1 MVDTLESGNLSNSI
15 EYQIF
20 QAGELVTL
28 GADFYWLLQQG
39 KVKCSSWTELGNP
52 ITLGYWGV
60 NDLVGQ
66 PLAFVSPYHVKCLT
80 QVKACRIP
88 LEHTGQ
94 ITSLIQ
100 RQVQQTEEILYI
112 LRSEKAYS
120 RLRQVLV
127 WLSQKFGT
135 EVALGKLIELR
146 LTHQDLAELVGATR
160 VTVTKFVNQLERENF
175 LSRPYRNTF
184 IIHRLDRQSD
194 LYCLINN
201 A

>member
-1 MVDTLESGNLSNSI
+1 MIDTLESENLRGNI
-15 EYQIF
+15 EYQVF

-28 GADFYWLLQQG
+28 GADYYWLLQQG

-52 ITLGYWGV
+52 ITLGYWGI
-60 NDLVGQ
+60 NDLIGQ

-80 QVKACRIP
+80 QVKAGRIP
-88 LEHTGQ
+88 LEHTCN
-94 ITSLIQ
+94 ITRLIQ

-112 LRSEKAYS
+112 LRSEKAYN

-135 EVALGKLIELR
+135 EVSLGKLIELR
-146 LTHQDLAELVGATR
+146 LTHRDLAELVGATR

-175 LSRPYRNTF
+175 LSRPQRNTF
-184 IIHRLDRQSD
+184 VIHRASRYNALYCSLDR
-194 LYCLINN
+194 
-201 A
+201 